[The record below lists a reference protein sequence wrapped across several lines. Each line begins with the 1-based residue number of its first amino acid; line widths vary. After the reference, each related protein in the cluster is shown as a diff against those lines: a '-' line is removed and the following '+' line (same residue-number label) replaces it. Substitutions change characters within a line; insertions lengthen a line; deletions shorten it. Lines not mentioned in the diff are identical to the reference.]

1 MILVLNRQQPL
12 NGNNKICMKKLV
24 LILIV
29 ILSFVSLHAQ
39 KLIEHKVTQGETIES
54 IAKLYLVTPHDIMVL
69 NPDTKQG
76 LTTGNILIIPI
87 SKISDQKVP
96 IEEKEI
102 IGYRTIKVSRQET
115 LYNLSKE
122 NNISIEDLKKYNTFL
137 YSQPLKKGDKIR
149 LPRYKTIVSQVTPKN
164 TLKTYTVQPR
174 EGKWRVAYKFGMTIP
189 DLEALNP
196 NMNEVL
202 QPGDQLVVP
211 NIEMNDE
218 KLVDDNYNYYT
229 VQKSEGFM
237 ALNRKLGVTQQELE
251 DLNPGLKESGLKL
264 GMILKVPE
272 NSVTEVVTEDVEST
286 NLTKKIENFSVK
298 NLALMLPFRL
308 NRIDVDS
315 IAEAKNAIKNDGY
328 LSLSLDFESGV
339 LMALDSAKH
348 LGISTNMKV
357 FDTENQIAKVNTI
370 LRQNDFSNYDAVI
383 GPLMPQN
390 LESVALELKNDNV
403 PVVSPFTIPEHLY
416 DNVFQTIPSDELLE
430 QTIINFVKA
439 DTLKKNIIII
449 ADEKNRS
456 KSNRLKSEFP
466 TAKQIFSKKS
476 KEGKDMYYVILDEIR
491 GNFRK
496 GLNVVF
502 LETKNSGFVSNVTSM
517 LNGLNG
523 RNLAEVKEDPT
534 INVEPIIYDIVLYTT
549 NKSSAFE
556 DETNVSNI
564 HLSNLRFHYPSPNK
578 TYDTSLPNSFVDKYR
593 SVYGVNPSKYATRG
607 FDLTFDILLRLSS
620 GDDLFNASKSDLETE
635 YVENKFRYSKK
646 LFGGY
651 YNEAVYVVKYED
663 MTIVEAKD

>member
-1 MILVLNRQQPL
+1 
-12 NGNNKICMKKLV
+12 MKKLV

-29 ILSFVSLHAQ
+29 ILSFVSVQAQ

-76 LTTGNILIIPI
+76 LSVGNTLIIPV
-87 SKISDQKVP
+87 SKISSQKLP
-96 IEEKEI
+96 IEEKEV
-102 IGYRTIKVSRQET
+102 IGYRTIKVGRQET

-149 LPRYKTIVSQVTPKN
+149 IPRYKTVVSQETVKN

-189 DLEALNP
+189 ELEALNP

-211 NIEMNDE
+211 NIEMNE
-218 KLVDDNYNYYT
+218 EQSIDDNYSYYT
-229 VQKSEGFM
+229 VLKSEGFM

-251 DLNPGLKESGLKL
+251 DLNPGLNESGLKL
-264 GMILKVPE
+264 GMILKIPANAAVDL
-272 NSVTEVVTEDVEST
+272 VTEDIENTILTKNLT
-286 NLTKKIENFSVK
+286 NLETKNV
-298 NLALMLPFRL
+298 ALMLPFRL

-315 IAEAKNAIKNDGY
+315 IAEAKDAIKNDGY

-339 LMALDSAKH
+339 LMALDSAKQ
-348 LGISTNMKV
+348 LGISTRMKV
-357 FDTENQIAKVNTI
+357 FDTENQSAKVNTI
-370 LRQNDFSNYDAVI
+370 LRQNDFSNYDVVI
-383 GPLMPQN
+383 GPLLPQN
-390 LESVALELKNDNV
+390 FERVASQLKNDNI

-430 QTIINFVKA
+430 QTIINYVKA

-449 ADEKNRS
+449 ADEKNRA
-456 KSNRLKSEFP
+456 KSNHLKSEFP

-476 KEGKDMYYVILDEIR
+476 KEGKDMYYVIFDEIK
-491 GNFRK
+491 GNFRP
-496 GLNVVF
+496 GLNLVF

-523 RNLAEVKEDPT
+523 RDLAEVNEDPK
-534 INVEPIIYDIVLYTT
+534 IKVEPIVHDIVLYTT

-564 HLSNLRFHYPSPNK
+564 HLSNLKFHYPSANK
-578 TYDTSLPNSFVDKYR
+578 VYDVSITNKFVEKYK

-607 FDLTFDILLRLSS
+607 FDLTMDLLLRLASN
-620 GDDLFNASKSDLETE
+620 DNLYNASTSDIETE

-651 YNEAVYVVKYED
+651 YNEAVYVVKYDD
-663 MTIVEAKD
+663 MTIIEAKD

>member
-1 MILVLNRQQPL
+1 MTLVLNRPQPL
-12 NGNNKICMKKLV
+12 NGNNKIVMKKLV

-29 ILSFVSLHAQ
+29 ILSFVSVQAQ

-69 NPDTKQG
+69 NPDAKQG
-76 LTTGNILIIPI
+76 LVNGNTLIIPI

-96 IEEKEI
+96 IEEKEL

-174 EGKWRVAYKFGMTIP
+174 EGKWRVAYKYGMTIP
-189 DLEALNP
+189 ELEALNP

-202 QPGDQLVVP
+202 QPGDLLVVP

-286 NLTKKIENFSVK
+286 NLTRKLENFSVK

-315 IAEAKNAIKNDGY
+315 IVEAKNAIKNDGY

-348 LGISTNMKV
+348 LGISTHMKV
-357 FDTENQIAKVNTI
+357 FDTENQLAKVNTI
-370 LRQNDFSNYDAVI
+370 LRQNDFSKYDVVI

-390 LESVALELKNDNV
+390 FEVVAENLKDDMV

-430 QTIINFVKA
+430 QTIINYVKA

-523 RNLAEVKEDPT
+523 RNLAEVNEDPK
-534 INVEPIIYDIVLYTT
+534 INVEPIIYDVILYTT

-564 HLSNLRFHYPSPNK
+564 HLSNLKFHYPSPNK
-578 TYDTSLPNSFVDKYR
+578 SYDASLPNSFVEKYR

-620 GDDLFNASKSDLETE
+620 SDDLFNASKSDLETE

>member
-1 MILVLNRQQPL
+1 
-12 NGNNKICMKKLV
+12 MKKLV

-29 ILSFVSLHAQ
+29 ILSFLSVQAQ
-39 KLIEHKVTQGETIES
+39 KLIEHKVTQGETVES
-54 IAKLYLVTPHDIMVL
+54 IAKLYLVTPHDIKVL
-69 NPDTKQG
+69 NPDIKNG
-76 LTTGNILIIPI
+76 LSMGNTLIIPI
-87 SKISDQKVP
+87 SDMSSQNLP

-102 IGYRTIKVSRQET
+102 IGYRTIKVNRQET
-115 LYNLSKE
+115 LYSLSKE

-137 YSQPLKKGDKIR
+137 YSQPLKKGDKLRI
-149 LPRYKTIVSQVTPKN
+149 PRYKTIVSQVTVKN

-189 DLEALNP
+189 ELEALNP
-196 NMNEVL
+196 NMNEIL

-211 NIEMNDE
+211 NIELNE
-218 KLVDDNYNYYT
+218 EQSIDDNFSYYT
-229 VQKSEGFM
+229 VLKSEGFM
-237 ALNRKLGVTQQELE
+237 ALNRKMGVTQEELE
-251 DLNPGLKESGLKL
+251 ALNPGLKESGLKL
-264 GMILKVPE
+264 GMVLKVPA
-272 NSVTEVVTEDVEST
+272 NAMRDVTTEDIENTVLTRNLT
-286 NLTKKIENFSVK
+286 NLSAK
-298 NLALMLPFRL
+298 NIALMLPFRL

-315 IAEAKNAIKNDGY
+315 IAEAKDAIKNDGY

-339 LMALDSAKH
+339 LMALDSAKQ
-348 LGISTNMKV
+348 LGISTHMKV
-357 FDTENQIAKVNTI
+357 FDTENQTAKVNAI
-370 LRQNDFSNYDAVI
+370 LRQNDFSNYDVVI
-383 GPLMPQN
+383 GPLLPQN
-390 LESVALELKNDNV
+390 FERVASQLKDDNV

-449 ADEKNRS
+449 ADEKNRA
-456 KSNRLKSEFP
+456 KSNHLKAEFP

-476 KEGKDMYYVILDEIR
+476 KEGKDMYYVIFDEIK

-496 GLNVVF
+496 GLNLVF

-523 RNLAEVKEDPT
+523 RNLAEQKEGVV
-534 INVEPIIYDIVLYTT
+534 VEPIIHDIVLYTT

-556 DETNVSNI
+556 DEANVSNI
-564 HLSNLRFHYPSPNK
+564 HLSNLKFHYPSPNK
-578 TYDTSLPNSFVDKYR
+578 SFNASMSNSFVEKYK

-607 FDLTFDILLRLSS
+607 FDLTLDLLLRLSS
-620 GDDLFNASKSDLETE
+620 EDNLFNASKSDVETE

-651 YNEAVYVVKYED
+651 YNEAVYVVKYD
-663 MTIVEAKD
+663 DLTIVEAKD

>member
-1 MILVLNRQQPL
+1 
-12 NGNNKICMKKLV
+12 MKKLV

-29 ILSFVSLHAQ
+29 ILSFVSVQAQ

-76 LTTGNILIIPI
+76 LTIGNTLIIPI
-87 SKISDQKVP
+87 SKISSDNLPV
-96 IEEKEI
+96 EEKEI

-115 LYNLSKE
+115 LYSLSKE
-122 NNISIEDLKKYNTFL
+122 NNISIEDIKKYNTFL

-149 LPRYKTIVSQVTPKN
+149 IPRYKTIVSKETVKN

-174 EGKWRVAYKFGMTIP
+174 EGKWRVAYKYGLTIP
-189 DLEALNP
+189 ELEALNP

-211 NIEMNDE
+211 NIEMNEEKSVDE
-218 KLVDDNYNYYT
+218 NYSYYT
-229 VQKSEGFM
+229 VLKSEGFM

-264 GMILKVPE
+264 GMILKIPFNAAVD
-272 NSVTEVVTEDVEST
+272 VVTEDIENTVLASNLT
-286 NLTKKIENFSVK
+286 NLSAKKV
-298 NLALMLPFRL
+298 ALMLPFRL
-308 NRIDVDS
+308 SRIDVDS
-315 IAEAKNAIKNDGY
+315 IAEAKDAIKNDGF

-339 LMALDSAKH
+339 LMALDSAKQ
-348 LGISTNMKV
+348 LGISTHIKV
-357 FDTENQIAKVNTI
+357 FDTENQTAKVNSI
-370 LRQNDFSNYDAVI
+370 LRQNDFSDYDVVI
-383 GPLMPQN
+383 GPLLPQN
-390 LESVALELKNDNV
+390 FESVASQLKEDNI

-430 QTIINFVKA
+430 QTIINYVKA

-449 ADEKNRS
+449 ADEKNRA
-456 KSNRLKSEFP
+456 KSNHLKSEFP

-476 KEGKDMYYVILDEIR
+476 KEGKDMYYVIFDEIK
-491 GNFRK
+491 GNFRN
-496 GLNVVF
+496 GLNLVF

-523 RNLAEVKEDPT
+523 RNLAEDSEDPK
-534 INVEPIIYDIVLYTT
+534 INVEPIVYDIVLFTT

-556 DETNVSNI
+556 DEANVSNI
-564 HLSNLRFHYPSPNK
+564 HLSNLKFHYPSPNK
-578 TYDTSLPNSFVDKYR
+578 AYDASQPNSFVKKYE
-593 SVYGVNPSKYATRG
+593 SVYGVIPSKYATRG
-607 FDLTFDILLRLSS
+607 FDLTMDLLLRLSS
-620 GDDLFNASKSDLETE
+620 DDNLYNASKSDIETE

-651 YNEAVYVVKYED
+651 YNEAVYVVKYDD
-663 MTIVEAKD
+663 MTIVEAKN

>member
-1 MILVLNRQQPL
+1 
-12 NGNNKICMKKLV
+12 MKKLV

-29 ILSFVSLHAQ
+29 ILSFVSVQAQ
-39 KLIEHKVTQGETIES
+39 KLIEHKVTQGETVES
-54 IAKLYLVTPHDIMVL
+54 IAKLYLVTPHDIKVL
-69 NPDTKQG
+69 NPDIKNG
-76 LTTGNILIIPI
+76 LSMGNTLIIPI
-87 SKISDQKVP
+87 SDMSSQNLP

-102 IGYRTIKVSRQET
+102 LGYRTIKVNRQET
-115 LYNLSKE
+115 LYSLSKE

-137 YSQPLKKGDKIR
+137 YSQPLKKGDKLRI
-149 LPRYKTIVSQVTPKN
+149 PRYKTIVSQVTVKN

-189 DLEALNP
+189 ELEALNP
-196 NMNEVL
+196 NMNEIL

-211 NIEMNDE
+211 NIELNE
-218 KLVDDNYNYYT
+218 EQSIDDNFSYYT
-229 VQKSEGFM
+229 VLKSEGFM
-237 ALNRKLGVTQQELE
+237 ALNRKMGVTQEELE
-251 DLNPGLKESGLKL
+251 ALNPGLKESGLKL
-264 GMILKVPE
+264 GMVLKVPA
-272 NSVTEVVTEDVEST
+272 NAMRDVTTEDIENTVLTRNLT
-286 NLTKKIENFSVK
+286 NLSAK
-298 NLALMLPFRL
+298 NIALMLPFRL

-315 IAEAKNAIKNDGY
+315 IAEAKDAIKNDGY

-339 LMALDSAKH
+339 LMALDSAKQ
-348 LGISTNMKV
+348 LGISTHMKV
-357 FDTENQIAKVNTI
+357 FDTENQTAKVNAI
-370 LRQNDFSNYDAVI
+370 LRQNDFSNYDVVI
-383 GPLMPQN
+383 GPLLPQN
-390 LESVALELKNDNV
+390 FERVASQLKDDNV

-449 ADEKNRS
+449 ADEKNRA
-456 KSNRLKSEFP
+456 KSNHLKAEFP

-476 KEGKDMYYVILDEIR
+476 KEGKDMYYVIFDEIK

-496 GLNVVF
+496 GLNLVF

-523 RNLAEVKEDPT
+523 RNLAEQKEGVV
-534 INVEPIIYDIVLYTT
+534 VEPIIHDIVLYTT

-556 DETNVSNI
+556 DEANVSNI
-564 HLSNLRFHYPSPNK
+564 HLSNLKFHYPSPNK
-578 TYDTSLPNSFVDKYR
+578 SFNASMSNSFVEKYK

-607 FDLTFDILLRLSS
+607 FDLTLDLLLRLSS
-620 GDDLFNASKSDLETE
+620 EDNLFNASKSDVETE

-651 YNEAVYVVKYED
+651 YNEAVYVVKYD
-663 MTIVEAKD
+663 DLTIVEAKD